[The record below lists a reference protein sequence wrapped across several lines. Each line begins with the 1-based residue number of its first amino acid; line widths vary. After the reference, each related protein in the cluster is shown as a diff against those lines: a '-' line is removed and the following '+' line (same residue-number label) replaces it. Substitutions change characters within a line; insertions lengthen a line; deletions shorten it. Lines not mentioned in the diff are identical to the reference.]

1 MLYKM
6 VEQEDYINSFVQ
18 LQSLAGGTG
27 SGLGTY
33 VLSLLDQL
41 FPKTP
46 KFVGCVLPH
55 LSGQVILQA
64 YNATLSLGTI
74 YGMADGI
81 FLM

>member
-1 MLYKM
+1 M
-6 VEQEDYINSFVQ
+6 Q

-33 VLSLLDQL
+33 VLGLLEDL
-41 FPKTP
+41 YPKIP

-55 LSGQVILQA
+55 LSGEVILQA

-74 YGMADGI
+74 YGLADGI
-81 FLM
+81 FLI